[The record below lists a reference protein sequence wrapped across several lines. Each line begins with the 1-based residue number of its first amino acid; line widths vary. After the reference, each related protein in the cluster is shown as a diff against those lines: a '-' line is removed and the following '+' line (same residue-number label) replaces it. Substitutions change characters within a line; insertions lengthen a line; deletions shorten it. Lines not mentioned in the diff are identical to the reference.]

1 MAGMSDKPTLETRDR
16 APWPAVFSCSV
27 GIWLA
32 AVLVKLGNPIIFP
45 IAPPGNGWEFL
56 LDSWPVAW
64 GYVFLAAILPL
75 AVLVQPRK
83 STAPKWIIALP
94 LFWLCWQLASAL
106 QTVDPGLTQPTLAHF
121 AACLICFYL
130 GLFALGPIRELSPFW
145 LGLLCGL
152 ALICYFGLDQH
163 FGGLERTRRAFEASD
178 RLQFPSELRD
188 RIDTPEFRKKLASD
202 RIFSTFV
209 YPNALAGAILLL
221 LPPGLR
227 VLWQFGQRL
236 PPTIRVLPVTAL
248 AMGGLGCLF
257 WSGSKAGWLIMVGM
271 GVITFVSSPIKQRT
285 KGVVVLLVLAVGL
298 AGFTLKYSE
307 YLARGAP
314 SALARF
320 DYWRAALQLMKENP
334 ILGSGPGTFKV
345 GYKRLKTPASEMAK
359 LAHNDYLQQG
369 SDSGLVG
376 FGAYTAFVFGSVWI
390 LYRRNRGKVGSIAFA
405 VWTGILGL
413 ALQSLVEFGLYIPAL
428 AWPFFLL
435 LGWLWGQ
442 DHGPN
447 SIRHTPQA

>member
-1 MAGMSDKPTLETRDR
+1 MREKPTLETRDR
-16 APWPAVFSCSV
+16 APWPAVLTCAAGV
-27 GIWLA
+27 WLA
-32 AVLVKLGNPIIFP
+32 TVLVKLGNPIIFP
-45 IAPPGNGWEFL
+45 IARPEDRWELL

-64 GYVFLAAILPL
+64 GYVFLAVILPL
-75 AVLVQPRK
+75 AVLARPRK
-83 STAPKWIIALP
+83 STAPKWVIALP
-94 LFWLCWQLASAL
+94 LVWFCWQLASAV

-130 GLFALGPIRELSPFW
+130 GLYALGPIRDLSPFW

-152 ALICYFGLDQH
+152 VLICYFGLDQH
-163 FGGLERTRRAFEASD
+163 FGGLERTRRAVEASD
-178 RLQFPSELRD
+178 RLQLPADLRNQ
-188 RIDTPEFRKKLASD
+188 IDTPEFRKKLASD
-202 RIFSTFV
+202 RIYSTFV
-209 YPNALAGAILLL
+209 YPNALAGAIILL

-236 PPTIRVLPVTAL
+236 PLAVRVLPVTAL
-248 AMGGLGCLF
+248 ALSGLGCLL
-257 WSGSKAGWLIMVGM
+257 WSGSKAGWLIMLGM
-271 GVITFVSSPIKQRT
+271 GLIAFVSSAIRQRT
-285 KGVVVLLVLAVGL
+285 KVVVVVLVLVAGL

-314 SALARF
+314 SVSARF
-320 DYWRAALQLMKENP
+320 DYWRAALQLMAEKP
-334 ILGSGPGTFKV
+334 LLGSGPGTFMV

-376 FGAYTAFVFGSVWI
+376 FGAYAAFIFGSVCI
-390 LYRRNRGKVGSIAFA
+390 LYRRNRGKVGSMAFA
-405 VWTGILGL
+405 VWTGIFGL

-442 DHGPN
+442 NGGPN
-447 SIRHTPQA
+447 SIRHIVQA

>member
-1 MAGMSDKPTLETRDR
+1 MREKPTPVTTDR
-16 APWPAVFSCSV
+16 APWPAVLTWMV
-27 GIWLA
+27 GVWLA
-32 AVLVKLGNPIIFP
+32 VVLVKLGNPIIFHVARP
-45 IAPPGNGWEFL
+45 ADGWEFL

-75 AVLVQPRK
+75 AVLVRPWN
-83 STAPKWIIALP
+83 STAPKWVLVLP
-94 LFWLCWQLASAL
+94 LVWFCCQLASAL
-106 QTVDPGLTQPTLAHF
+106 QTVDPGLTRPTLTHF

-130 GLFALGPIRELSPFW
+130 GLYALGPIRELSPFW

-152 ALICYFGLDQH
+152 VLICCFGLDQH

-178 RLQFPSELRD
+178 RLQLPAELRD
-188 RIDTPEFRKKLASD
+188 QIDTPEFRKKLASD
-202 RIFSTFV
+202 RIFATFV
-209 YPNALAGAILLL
+209 YPNALAGAIILL

-227 VLWQFGQRL
+227 VLWQFCQRL
-236 PPTIRVLPVTAL
+236 PPAVRAVPVSAL

-257 WSGSKAGWLIMVGM
+257 WSGSKAGWLIMLGM
-271 GVITFVSSPIKQRT
+271 GLIAFVSSPIRQRT
-285 KGVVVLLVLAVGL
+285 KVVVVLLVLIAGL

-307 YLARGAP
+307 YLSRGAP
-314 SALARF
+314 SVSARL
-320 DYWRAALQLMKENP
+320 DYWRAALQLMKEKP
-334 ILGSGPGTFKV
+334 VLGSGPGTFMV
-345 GYKRLKTPASEMAK
+345 GYKRLKTPGSEMAK

-376 FGAYTAFVFGSVWI
+376 FGAYTAFISGSVWI
-390 LYRRNRGKVGSIAFA
+390 LYRRNRGKVGSMAFA

-413 ALQSLVEFGLYIPAL
+413 AVQSFVEFGLYIPAL

-447 SIRHTPQA
+447 SIRHTAQA